1 MPLGFSYFQRR
12 RVFLD
17 LPLEV
22 YALILSYLTPLDVI
36 SFGRVDRKRR
46 TIVESY
52 FWSEF
57 IQLMVSYFSE
67 KELLEFR
74 LIQAKTG
81 TLISGSTVV
90 QFLERTIY
98 PGSDL
103 DIYTPFRYGREVG
116 EFLLKIGY
124 EFRPR
129 ASQTK
134 PFHEITEDVIHEV
147 ADDEIY
153 VCRGIVQVFDFHR
166 NGKKIQVM
174 SARNSPMDIIL
185 SYHCTTVMNIITAT
199 HAYSLYPRTTFHQRR
214 GLIISTN
221 GSSQDAGRQKY
232 IDRGWDL
239 FSELTVFEVT
249 NPYSEFQAHSLR
261 WVGDRR
267 CLSVKLPPME
277 LPFSPYPI
285 RVNSWQMAY
294 GWNCTVK
301 IERESIDTDRFDF
314 CVSQGARLCRALNKL
329 EGLWTIASDKCKMV
343 DDVFAAIVERY
354 YKRCASVSSTDAA
367 LEWLEEPNV
376 SFEMLEDIF

>member
-1 MPLGFSYFQRR
+1 MPPGFSFFQPR

-17 LPLEV
+17 LPPEV
-22 YALILSYLTPLDVI
+22 YALILSYLSPLDVI
-36 SFGRVDRKRR
+36 RFGGVDQKRK

-74 LIQAKTG
+74 LIQVKTG
-81 TLISGSTVV
+81 TLISGSTAL
-90 QFLERTIY
+90 QFLQRTTY
-98 PGSDL
+98 PNSDL

-116 EFLLKIGY
+116 EFLLRIGY
-124 EFRPR
+124 QFCPR

-134 PFHEITEDVIHEV
+134 PFHEITEDIIHEV

-153 VCRGIVQVFDFHR
+153 VCRGIIQVFDFHR

-185 SYHCTTVMNIITAT
+185 A
-199 HAYSLYPRTTFHQRR
+199 TTFHQRR

-221 GSSQDAGRQKY
+221 GYSQDAGRQKY

-267 CLSVKLPPME
+267 CLSVKLLPME
-277 LPFSPYPI
+277 LPFAPYPI
-285 RVNSWQMAY
+285 TVNSWQMTY
-294 GWNCTVK
+294 GWNCT
-301 IERESIDTDRFDF
+301 
-314 CVSQGARLCRALNKL
+314 GAKLCRVLDRL
-329 EGLWTIASDKCKMV
+329 EDLWTTAWDKCRLKRV

-376 SFEMLEDIF
+376 SLEMLEDIF

>member
-1 MPLGFSYFQRR
+1 MPSRFSRFQRR

-17 LPLEV
+17 LYYTP
-22 YALILSYLTPLDVI
+22 LILSYLSPLD
-36 SFGRVDRKRR
+36 RK

-81 TLISGSTVV
+81 TLVSGSTAL
-90 QFLERTIY
+90 QFLERTTY

-124 EFRPR
+124 QFCLF
-129 ASQTK
+129 T
-134 PFHEITEDVIHEV
+134 EITEDIIHEV
-147 ADDEIY
+147 ADDKIY
-153 VCRGIVQVFDFHR
+153 VCRGIIQVFDFHR

-174 SARNSPMDIIL
+174 SERNSPMDIIL
-185 SYHCTTVMNIITAT
+185 SYHCTT

-221 GSSQDAGRQKY
+221 GSSQVAGRQKY

-239 FSELTVFEVT
+239 FSELTVFEVSH
-249 NPYSEFQAHSLR
+249 PYSEFQAHSFR
-261 WVGDRR
+261 W
-267 CLSVKLPPME
+267 VKLPPIN
-277 LPFSPYPI
+277 LPVAPYPVT
-285 RVNSWQMAY
+285 VNSWQMTY

-301 IERESIDTDRFDF
+301 IERESVDTDRFDF
-314 CVSQGARLCRALNKL
+314 CVSQGAKLCQALNKL
-329 EGLWTIASDKCKMV
+329 EDLWTTALDKCRLKRVPV

-354 YKRCASVSSTDAA
+354 YKRCASVSAADAA
-367 LEWLEEPNV
+367 LEWLEPNV
-376 SFEMLEDIF
+376 SLEMLEDIF